1 MTTRLQTGNPLNC
14 PGVVKSLA
22 GDSLSM
28 QMRIGGSDVSS
39 PDDGW
44 IPVINPA
51 TGTVIDT
58 VPEGT
63 LFEVE
68 EAVCAAEAAF
78 DAWAAHTV
86 RERGMVLFR
95 AAVSVRNRLNELAA
109 LLTAEQGKPLREA
122 VDEVRGF
129 ANILEFYAGIA
140 GAMHGDFI
148 NLGSNGD
155 CLVRHEPIGVCGA
168 IAPWNMPVIIMGW
181 KIGPALLAGNTLVFK
196 PASETPLTS
205 LSIGSLM
212 EEAGLPPGVL
222 NIVTGRGSVV
232 GEALVKHPRIG
243 KISFTG
249 DGETGDRVR
258 ELAGS
263 RLAEIHLE
271 LGGSDPMIVWKD
283 ADIGEA
289 VDGAVRGRFYNAGQ
303 TCTAVK
309 RLFIHEEIAGVF
321 IAQLKRKVESLIVG
335 DGSNPS
341 VQMGPLTGMAI
352 FERIASMV
360 EEVRK
365 KDQGTILTGGFPL
378 SGPGFEGGFFYS
390 PTLVTDP
397 GPLCPLMNREVF
409 GPVLPV
415 SVIRSLDEAISRA
428 NETRY
433 GLGASVWTRD
443 MVIAR
448 EVFSRVDAGVV
459 WLNRHIVLPPEIP
472 FGGVKASGLGR
483 ENGLQAYRNY
493 TRTKAFFLNW

>member
-168 IAPWNMPVIIMGW
+168 IAPWNMP
-181 KIGPALLAGNTLVFK
+181 AGFD
-196 PASETPLTS
+196 S
-205 LSIGSLM
+205 M
-212 EEAGLPPGVL
+212 
-222 NIVTGRGSVV
+222 RG
-232 GEALVKHPRIG
+232 
-243 KISFTG
+243 
-249 DGETGDRVR
+249 
-258 ELAGS
+258 
-263 RLAEIHLE
+263 
-271 LGGSDPMIVWKD
+271 
-283 ADIGEA
+283 
-289 VDGAVRGRFYNAGQ
+289 
-303 TCTAVK
+303 
-309 RLFIHEEIAGVF
+309 
-321 IAQLKRKVESLIVG
+321 
-335 DGSNPS
+335 
-341 VQMGPLTGMAI
+341 GM
-352 FERIASMV
+352 
-360 EEVRK
+360 
-365 KDQGTILTGGFPL
+365 
-378 SGPGFEGGFFYS
+378 
-390 PTLVTDP
+390 
-397 GPLCPLMNREVF
+397 
-409 GPVLPV
+409 
-415 SVIRSLDEAISRA
+415 
-428 NETRY
+428 
-433 GLGASVWTRD
+433 
-443 MVIAR
+443 
-448 EVFSRVDAGVV
+448 
-459 WLNRHIVLPPEIP
+459 
-472 FGGVKASGLGR
+472 
-483 ENGLQAYRNY
+483 
-493 TRTKAFFLNW
+493 